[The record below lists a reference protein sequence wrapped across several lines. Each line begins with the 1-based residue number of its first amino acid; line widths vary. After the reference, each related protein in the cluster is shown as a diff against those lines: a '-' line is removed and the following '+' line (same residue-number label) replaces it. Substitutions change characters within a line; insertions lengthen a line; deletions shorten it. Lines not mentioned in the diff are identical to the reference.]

1 MEIPHGF
8 YHASLSK
15 VFQATYKSSG
25 IHPIFSQFIL
35 KYSTTKPSKMAAKI
49 SAVFTI
55 LIISMAVL
63 IQANP
68 AIVTGYDQLELCIEN
83 CAQCKKMLGA
93 WFDGPLCA
101 ESCIK
106 FKGKLI
112 PDCEDFASIAPFINK
127 L

>member
-1 MEIPHGF
+1 M
-8 YHASLSK
+8 ASRMTSALVLLAMITVLSNIGH
-15 VFQATYKSSG
+15 VQS
-25 IHPIFSQFIL
+25 
-35 KYSTTKPSKMAAKI
+35 
-49 SAVFTI
+49 
-55 LIISMAVL
+55 
-63 IQANP
+63 NP
-68 AIVTGYDQLELCIEN
+68 AIATGYDPLEICIEN

-112 PDCEDFASIAPFINK
+112 PECENFASISPFLNK

>member
-1 MEIPHGF
+1 MSGKFVAIF
-8 YHASLSK
+8 ALISL
-15 VFQATYKSSG
+15 A
-25 IHPIFSQFIL
+25 IL
-35 KYSTTKPSKMAAKI
+35 TD
-49 SAVFTI
+49 
-55 LIISMAVL
+55 
-63 IQANP
+63 ANP
-68 AIVTGYDQLELCIEN
+68 AVVTSYDPLDLCIEN

-101 ESCIK
+101 ESCLK